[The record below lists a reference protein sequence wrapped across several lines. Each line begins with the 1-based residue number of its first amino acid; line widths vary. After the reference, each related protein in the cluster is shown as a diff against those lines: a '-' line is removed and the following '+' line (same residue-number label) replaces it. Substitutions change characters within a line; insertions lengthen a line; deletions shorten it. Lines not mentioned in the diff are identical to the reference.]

1 MLFLKK
7 LSKFSPLFFAIVF
20 AASCAPTNLQ
30 RLSQIENDLKTQG
43 GYDSYLALEYLDYSR
58 NLARVKDEKKSK
70 YFARKALDVVNRKK
84 IFPEN
89 PITWDASSDQIEGMI
104 LMQKRLETVLFT
116 PHMKFYLPIQLAH
129 LTYLYD
135 CWISRESKA
144 DFRADELA
152 QCRIRFSKLLEEV
165 EAYIEDLKKDK
176 QPKTAIKQ
184 LEFERFEI
192 LFDFNSFKFNDKA
205 NSDMIAILKR
215 LEILKG
221 DYHLLVVGNA
231 DRVGKEIYNE
241 NLAFNR
247 ADLVRNY
254 LTKNGVPDNLIEV
267 RSAGEDFLDIITKD
281 GVQQQSNR
289 MVGIYIM
296 KGAGSFS
303 SFPLPLIKN
312 NIYREEIKKAQK
324 ERGL

>member
-1 MLFLKK
+1 MKLFKKFPPLFLAI
-7 LSKFSPLFFAIVF
+7 FFVV
-20 AASCAPTNLQ
+20 SCAPTDLE
-30 RLSQIENDLKTQG
+30 RLSQIENDLKTRG

-58 NLARVKDEKKSK
+58 NLARAEDKKKSK
-70 YFARKALDVVNRKK
+70 YFARKALNVLNRKK
-84 IFPEN
+84 ILPEN
-89 PITWDASSDQIEGMI
+89 PVNWDASSDQIEGMI
-104 LMQKRLETVLFT
+104 MMQRRLETVLFT

-129 LTYLYD
+129 LSYLYD

-152 QCRIRFSKLLEEV
+152 QCRVRFSKLLEEV

-176 QPKTAIKQ
+176 QPKTVIKQ
-184 LEFERFEI
+184 PEFERFEI
-192 LFDFNSFKFNDKA
+192 LFDFNSFKFNDQA

-221 DYHLLVVGNA
+221 DYRILLVGNA

-254 LTKNGVPDNLIEV
+254 LTKNGVPGDLIEV
-267 RSAGEDFLDIITKD
+267 RSTGEDFLDIITKD

-312 NIYREEIKKAQK
+312 YIYREEIKKAQK